1 MRTRSTL
8 LAALFL
14 VSGIPLVLAASCII
28 TFITP
33 EMATSTETKNVAL
46 PDDAVVVVSNELGTT
61 KVRVDESATQARVDI
76 VRIAY
81 AASQEDAEDL
91 LAQMEVTIT
100 EPTDEDNRLVVTAKA
115 VQGATSDEGSFDMV
129 ISEDDVAITSIFS
142 RARVAKYR
150 ITVTLPSGHGVD
162 VTQKVG
168 LIVAN
173 DLDTAST
180 LHGEAGS
187 VLAEGCTAALTANT
201 DAGDV
206 KVSSHNGSLSATI
219 SAGSALI
226 DIVALAS
233 DDVVNVAIDAGTIDI
248 DLPADVAADL
258 EASASVGRVYFN
270 EADFTAATVT
280 TDTSTDVVAALNG
293 GGADVNLQTD
303 VGNIEIDSR

>member
-1 MRTRSTL
+1 MRKWSTL

-14 VSGIPLVLAASCII
+14 VWGIPLVLAGSCSI
-28 TFITP
+28 TFVTP
-33 EMATSTETKNVAL
+33 EMATSTETENVAL

-61 KVRVDESATQARVDI
+61 KVRVDESATQAKVDI

-100 EPTDEDNRLVVTAKA
+100 EPTDEDNRLVITAKA
-115 VQGATSDEGSFDMV
+115 VPGATSDEGSFDMV
-129 ISEDDVAITSIFS
+129 VSEDDVAITSIFS

-150 ITVTLPSGHGVD
+150 ITVTLPSGHGVEA
-162 VTQKVG
+162 TQKVG

-173 DLDTAST
+173 DLDTAGT
-180 LHGEAGS
+180 LDGKAAS
-187 VLAEGCTAALTANT
+187 VLAEGCTAALTANA
-201 DAGDV
+201 DAGNV
-206 KVSSHNGSLSATI
+206 TVSSHSGSLSTTI
-219 SAGSALI
+219 SAGTALI

-233 DDVVNVAIDAGTIDI
+233 DDTVDVAVDSGTIDI

-258 EASASVGRVYFN
+258 EASASVGNVHFD
-270 EADFTAATVT
+270 EADFTSADVT

-303 VGNIEIDSR
+303 VGNIVIDSR